1 MLDEKIRLEKPLL
14 ITSKQKEEYFEDGAV
29 LIESI
34 VPETWLQKIRRA
46 SDEIIERRRKIE
58 QSNGQ
63 YILEEGHS
71 RNNPRLKRLSSP
83 VDHHNTFWDF
93 ISSEIS

>member
-1 MLDEKIRLEKPLL
+1 MLDDKIRLKKPLL
-14 ITSKQKEEYFEDGAV
+14 ITSAQKEEYFEDGAV

-34 VPETWLQKIRRA
+34 VSETWLQKIRRA
-46 SDEIIERRRKIE
+46 SDEIIERSRKIE

-71 RNNPRLKRLSSP
+71 RDNPRLKRLSSP
-83 VDHHNTFWDF
+83 IDHHNAFG
-93 ISSEIS
+93 ISFRVR